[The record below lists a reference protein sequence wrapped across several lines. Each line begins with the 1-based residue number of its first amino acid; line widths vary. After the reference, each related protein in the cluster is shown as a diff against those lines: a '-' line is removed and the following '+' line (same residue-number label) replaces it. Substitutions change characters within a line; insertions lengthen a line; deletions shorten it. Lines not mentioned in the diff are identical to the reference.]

1 MTAEEI
7 YQEEY
12 QDSQEAYYDDIN
24 YEAILNADY
33 GYRTEETIAQNAK
46 DIAKEHNLNEQEV
59 KEELDKIN
67 GKKEAQ
73 EKSLESHLQE
83 NSLENTPKN
92 SLENAPEQ
100 SLQSLKNENTLKS
113 EKTLEKEKTI
123 DNSLSIENPKVE
135 EFLQTAM
142 ALKEV
147 QKNIKE
153 AEEERKKRGLENNL
167 SPKEKLDIANNTL
180 REFESNRPLVK
191 EAIESDLTIK
201 AYDEEIN
208 ELLIE
213 QARRKQAEPQIQEQ
227 TQEAQAQSN
236 AIPNITATK
245 DSNNANEENKFAN
258 LTDEQ
263 LEEKIEKLKEQRESE
278 QEHLKELITDF
289 EPKDIAELLQQLYKM
304 DKALAELIGTHQ
316 DLKLAE
322 SERKIREFE
331 ALLQKDK
338 MQALT
343 QIVSDIS
350 DKYIKLQDEKE
361 KMLES
366 KKEYENL
373 NALMAKNEKPE
384 IIKDK
389 MEKINQKFPNFS
401 KDYPTTTKRANEYAK
416 GNAPQQ
422 QTQQQNQSQGRNL

>member
-100 SLQSLKNENTLKS
+100 SLQSLKNENTLES

-180 REFESNRPLVK
+180 REFENNRPLVK

-201 AYDEEIN
+201 ACNEEIN
-208 ELLIE
+208 ELLME
-213 QARRKQAEPQIQEQ
+213 QARRKQAQSQ
-227 TQEAQAQSN
+227 TQTQTAQTQSN
-236 AIPNITATK
+236 AIPAQTATK
-245 DSNNANEENKFAN
+245 DSNSKEEGKFAN
-258 LTDEQ
+258 LSDEQ
-263 LEEKIEKLKEQRESE
+263 LEEKIKKLKEQREDE
-278 QEHLKELITDF
+278 QEHLKQLITDS

-322 SERKIREFE
+322 SERKMREFE

-338 MQALT
+338 IQALT

-350 DKYIKLQDEKE
+350 DKYIQLQGEKANI
-361 KMLES
+361 LDS
-366 KKEYENL
+366 KKEYEAL
-373 NALMAKNEKPE
+373 NQLMDKNEKPE

-401 KDYPTTTKRANEYAK
+401 KDYPIATKRANEYAK

>member
-1 MTAEEI
+1 M
-7 YQEEY
+7 
-12 QDSQEAYYDDIN
+12 
-24 YEAILNADY
+24 
-33 GYRTEETIAQNAK
+33 
-46 DIAKEHNLNEQEV
+46 
-59 KEELDKIN
+59 
-67 GKKEAQ
+67 
-73 EKSLESHLQE
+73 
-83 NSLENTPKN
+83 
-92 SLENAPEQ
+92 
-100 SLQSLKNENTLKS
+100 
-113 EKTLEKEKTI
+113 
-123 DNSLSIENPKVE
+123 
-135 EFLQTAM
+135 
-142 ALKEV
+142 
-147 QKNIKE
+147 
-153 AEEERKKRGLENNL
+153 
-167 SPKEKLDIANNTL
+167 
-180 REFESNRPLVK
+180 K